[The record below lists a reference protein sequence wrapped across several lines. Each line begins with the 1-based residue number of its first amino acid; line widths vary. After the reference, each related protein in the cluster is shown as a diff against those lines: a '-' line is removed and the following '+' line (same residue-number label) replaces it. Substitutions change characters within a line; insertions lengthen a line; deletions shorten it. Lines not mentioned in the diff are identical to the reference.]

1 MFKHQLETNRA
12 GFSLI
17 GADSKGRLPRKD
29 HLYRPE
35 QVLEPLSSLMHSVS
49 SPGYGMDA
57 GSRRSEFAHPRVK
70 HESVS

>member
-1 MFKHQLETNRA
+1 MFKHQLDTNRG

-17 GADSKGRLPRKD
+17 ATDPKTRLPRRD

-35 QVLEPLSSLMHSVS
+35 QVLEPVSALMHSVS
-49 SPGYGMDA
+49 GPGYGLES
-57 GSRRSEFAHPRVK
+57 SRRSEFAHPRMK